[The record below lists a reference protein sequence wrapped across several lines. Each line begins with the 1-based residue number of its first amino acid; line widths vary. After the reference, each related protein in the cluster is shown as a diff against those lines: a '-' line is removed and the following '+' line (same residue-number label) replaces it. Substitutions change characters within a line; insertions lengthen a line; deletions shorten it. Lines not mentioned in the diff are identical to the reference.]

1 MYIKFNINFCT
12 HLVNSYLII
21 LEIKYLKCVY
31 NENFWFQ
38 DILNF
43 NEDSPHGVILFT
55 FGSTIAMSSVPKN
68 ILTAFK
74 KALAELPQRV
84 LLKY

>member
-1 MYIKFNINFCT
+1 MDIMLQFSHHSIDGNRENYTEIDMSSLFPMKLGMNIDLLDF
-12 HLVNSYLII
+12 I
-21 LEIKYLKCVY
+21 
-31 NENFWFQ
+31 
-38 DILNF
+38 
-43 NEDSPHGVILFT
+43 EDSPHGVILFI

-74 KALAELPQRV
+74 KALADLPQRV